1 MRPSVRTYLLAVQAA
16 TVIPL
21 AALFAYSLYRSGQK
35 EMAAAHAA
43 VLSVARVASSS
54 VQQFLAEA
62 ESVLTE
68 ISGWSAVRDAAQ
80 GRCQAFSKDFPH
92 LYPRFAKVVIAG
104 QDGRMLCDTSGDEP
118 LQTPGNEA
126 LRRAIQAERFTVGR
140 PYLARVDPDTQ
151 RWVVV
156 LAYPVRDEERRAV
169 GAVGLAVD
177 LIRYRVDLQR
187 VTARPGSVIGLVDD
201 EGLYLTRT
209 LDPGTWVGRS
219 GRGVDIVEAALA
231 GTEGEMVARGVD
243 GPERIYAFTTIPG
256 LGWKVYSGIPVRE
269 VMAPL
274 RAAALRSG
282 ILGVVCVAAA
292 VGLSSWL
299 ARSIVVP
306 ILALTATTRRVAKG
320 SLEARAAVEG
330 PAEIAEVATALNDM
344 IAARVRAEEELRR
357 QEVMSAL
364 GSLLAGVAHEVRN
377 PLFGISATLDA
388 FEARFAGSSEHQPY
402 LEVLRTEA
410 HRLTRLMA
418 DLLEYGRSQD
428 LELAEQRFEPVA
440 REAVLTCRPLAE
452 NQGVTLD
459 TSIQE
464 PLGPVRIDHAKMV
477 QALRNVIDNAVRHSP
492 RGSVVRVIVRSRPED
507 GRRSVEMEVRDA
519 GPGFA
524 DEDLDR
530 VFQPFF
536 SRRPGGTGLGLSI
549 VKRIVEGHDGQV
561 LASNR
566 REGGA
571 VVTVRLPEVE
581 RVVAAAPNAQV

>member
-1 MRPSVRTYLLAVQAA
+1 LRPSVRTYLLALQAA

-35 EMAAAHAA
+35 DMAAARAS
-43 VLSVARVASSS
+43 VMSVAQVAKSS

-80 GRCQAFSKDFPH
+80 GRCRAFSKDFPH
-92 LYPRFAKVVIAG
+92 LYPRFARVVIAG
-104 QDGRMLCDTSGDEP
+104 ADGRLLCDPRSAAPGAGDPRSES
-118 LQTPGNEA
+118 

-140 PYLARVDPDTQ
+140 PHLDPDAK

-177 LIRYRVDLQR
+177 LIKYRVDLQR
-187 VTARPGSVIGLVDD
+187 ISTQPGSVIGLVDGD
-201 EGLYLTRT
+201 GQYLTRT
-209 LDPGTWVGRS
+209 LDAEAWVGRN
-219 GRGVDIVEAALA
+219 GHGVDIVEAALE
-231 GTEGEMVARGVD
+231 GTEGELVASGVD
-243 GPERIYAFTTIPG
+243 GVERIYAFTTIPG
-256 LGWKVYSGIPVRE
+256 LMWKVYSGIPVRE
-269 VMAPL
+269 AMAPL
-274 RAAALRSG
+274 RAEALRSG
-282 ILGVVCVAAA
+282 ILGAVCVAAA

-306 ILALTATTRRVAKG
+306 ILTLTTTTRRVARG

-344 IAARVRAEEELRR
+344 ITARVRAEEELRR

-428 LELAEQRFEPVA
+428 LDLAEQRFEPVA

-452 NQGVTLD
+452 NLGVTLE
-459 TSIQE
+459 TSIHE
-464 PLGPVRIDHAKMV
+464 PLGSVRIDHAKMV
-477 QALRNVIDNAVRHSP
+477 QALRNVIDIAVRHSP
-492 RGSVVRVIVRSRPED
+492 RGSTVRVTVRSRSED
-507 GRRSVEMEVRDA
+507 GHRAVEMEVRDA

-524 DEDLDR
+524 AEDLDR
-530 VFQPFF
+530 LFQPFF
-536 SRRPGGTGLGLSI
+536 TRRPGGTGLGLSI

-571 VVTVRLPEVE
+571 VVIVRLPEVE
-581 RVVAAAPNAQV
+581 RSVAAAPDARV